1 MANKNIRSLS
11 SRKELDDNLFENIAD
26 LSHKN
31 APKSDFQELAKR
43 FMIDDSVIAG
53 TASFYDFTRE
63 SNRNKKIHV
72 CSGTA
77 CMVANT
83 QNKLHQQLENHFDK
97 DEIGHAACVGR
108 CHTNNAFMYNEN
120 TYSSSNEKELESII
134 VNKNYQEN
142 KYNISCNTTPILT
155 SKIENIEAFYQL
167 AEVYKNNPQQVI
179 HEIKISNLRGRGGAG
194 FPFWFKLDAVIKEPN
209 AQKYIVCN
217 ADEGDPGAY
226 SDMYLMEHQAHK
238 VLFGMYMAGLT
249 VGANTGVL
257 YIRGEYPDSIR
268 IVGEA
273 IEFLKEKNLIGDFKF
288 KIIRGQ
294 GSYVCGE
301 ETALL
306 SSIEGLRPEVRV
318 RPPYPA
324 QYGLFG
330 KPTVL
335 SNVETFANIHWI
347 LENDGEAYAK
357 LGTKQSTG
365 TKLVSLDSF
374 FNSPGMYEIEMGT
387 PLKTV
392 FDQFGNGLKSEIKA
406 FQIGGPLG
414 GIVPFDKIKDLT
426 LDFES
431 LNNNGFLLGHASV
444 VSIPKEFPM
453 IQFLEHL
460 MEFTADE
467 SCGKC
472 YPCRIG
478 SFRGM
483 EMLQKAQHE
492 NYKIDRQLFDD
503 LLETLEIGSLCALGG
518 GIPLPV
524 KNALQY
530 FNEELKEY
538 FKYNLKKSLHK
549 DTQRNTKIHKEK

>member
-11 SRKELDDNLFENIAD
+11 SRKGLDDNLFENIAD
-26 LSHKN
+26 LSHRDASKEE
-31 APKSDFQELAKR
+31 FQALAKR
-43 FMIDDSVIAG
+43 FMVDDSVIFG
-53 TASFYDFTRE
+53 TSSFYDFTKE
-63 SNRNKKIHV
+63 ENRNKKIHV

-77 CMVANT
+77 CMVAKT
-83 QNKLHQQLENHFDK
+83 QLDLQKNIEQHFK
-97 DEIGHAACVGR
+97 KEEIGHAACVGR
-108 CHTNNAFMYNEN
+108 CHTNSAFMYKGK
-120 TYSSSNEKELESII
+120 TYTTSNKQELSAII
-134 VNKNYQEN
+134 SNNNHQANNYHIN
-142 KYNISCNTTPILT
+142 CNTTPILT
-155 SKIENIEAFYQL
+155 SKVEDIVKFYAL
-167 AEVYKNNPQQVI
+167 AKKYKNTPKQVVQ
-179 HEIKISNLRGRGGAG
+179 ELKISNLRGRGGAG
-194 FPFWFKLDAVIKEPN
+194 FPFWFKLDAVIKEDN
-209 AQKYIVCN
+209 NQKYIVCN

-226 SDMYLMEHQAHK
+226 SDMYLMEHQPHK
-238 VLFGMYMAGLT
+238 VLFGMYVSGLT

-268 IVGEA
+268 NIQYA
-273 IEFLKEKNLIGDFKF
+273 IEELNEKKLIANFKF

-306 SSIEGLRPEVRV
+306 NSIEGLRPEVRV

-324 QYGLFG
+324 QYGLYG

-335 SNVETFANIHWI
+335 SNVETFANIYWI
-347 LENDGEAYAK
+347 LENGGDSYSK
-357 LGTKQSTG
+357 LGTKQSAG

-374 FNSPGMYEIEMGT
+374 FNTPGMYEIEMGT
-387 PLKTV
+387 DLHTI
-392 FDQFGNGLKSEIKA
+392 FYEFGNGFKETIKA

-414 GIVPFDKIKDLT
+414 GIVPMNKIGELT

-431 LNNNGFLLGHASV
+431 FNTKGFLLGHASV
-444 VSIPKEFPM
+444 VSIPSEFPM
-453 IQFLEHL
+453 IKFLEHL

-483 EMLQKAQHE
+483 EMLQKAQNE
-492 NYKIDRQLFDD
+492 NYQINRQLFDD

-518 GIPLPV
+518 GVPLPV

-530 FNEELKEY
+530 FSEELSQY
-538 FKYNLKKSLHK
+538 FTSK
-549 DTQRNTKIHKEK
+549 

>member
-1 MANKNIRSLS
+1 MANKNIRALS
-11 SRKELDDNLFENIAD
+11 SRKELNDNLFENIAG
-26 LSHKN
+26 LSQKN
-31 APKSDFQELAKR
+31 VSKEDFQELAKR
-43 FMIDDSVIAG
+43 FMIDDSVVVGA
-53 TASFYDFTRE
+53 ASFYDFTRE
-63 SNRNKKIHV
+63 ENRNKKIHV

-77 CMVANT
+77 CMMANT
-83 QNKLHQQLENHFDK
+83 QSKLKKNIENYFDK
-97 DEIGHAACVGR
+97 SEIGHAACVGR
-108 CHTNNAFMYNEN
+108 CHSSNAFMFDSK
-120 TYSSSNEKELESII
+120 TYSATNEKELSSII
-134 VNKNYQEN
+134 SDKKHQEN
-142 KYNISCNTTPILT
+142 NYNIGCNTTPILT
-155 SKIENIEAFYQL
+155 SKIENISNFYSL
-167 AEVYKNNPQQVI
+167 AEKFKEKPQQVI
-179 HEIKISNLRGRGGAG
+179 QELKTSNLRGRGGAG
-194 FPFWFKLDAVIKEPN
+194 FPFWFKLDAVIKESNPK
-209 AQKYIVCN
+209 KYIVCN

-238 VLFGMYMAGLT
+238 VLFGMYLSGLT
-249 VGANTGVL
+249 VSANTGVL
-257 YIRGEYPDSIR
+257 YIRGEYPDSIK

-273 IEFLKEKNLIGDFKF
+273 INELKEKNLIGDFKF

-306 SSIEGLRPEVRV
+306 NSIEGLRPEVRV

-324 QYGLFG
+324 QYGLYG

-347 LENDGEAYAK
+347 LENGGEAFAK

-374 FNSPGMYEIEMGT
+374 FNKPGMYEIEMGT
-387 PLKTV
+387 DLHTI
-392 FDQFGNGLKSEIKA
+392 FSEFGGGFKSKIKG

-414 GIVPFDKIKDLT
+414 GIVPMHKIADLT

-431 LNNNGFLLGHASV
+431 LNSNGFLLGHASV
-444 VSIPKEFPM
+444 VSIPTDFPM
-453 IQFLEHL
+453 VKFLEHL
-460 MEFTADE
+460 MEFTSDE

-483 EMLQKAQHE
+483 EMLQKAQTSS
-492 NYKIDRQLFDD
+492 YKIDRQLFDD

-518 GIPLPV
+518 GVPLPI

-530 FNEELKEY
+530 FEEELKHY
-538 FKYNLKKSLHK
+538 FTSN
-549 DTQRNTKIHKEK
+549 

>member
-11 SRKELDDNLFENIAD
+11 SRKELDDNLFENISE
-26 LSHKN
+26 LSRKN
-31 APKSDFQELAKR
+31 ASKEEFQELSKR
-43 FMIDDSVIAG
+43 FMIDDSVVFG
-53 TASFYDFTRE
+53 TSSFYDFTRE
-63 SNRNKKIHV
+63 ENRNKKIHI

-77 CMVANT
+77 CMVAKSQSNLNENVKKHF
-83 QNKLHQQLENHFDK
+83 NKE
-97 DEIGHAACVGR
+97 EIGHAACVGR
-108 CHTNNAFMYNEN
+108 CHSNGSFMYDNK
-120 TYSSSNEKELESII
+120 TYSASNEKELAKILSGKE
-134 VNKNYQEN
+134 YQEN
-142 KYNISCNTTPILT
+142 EYRIDCNTTPILT
-155 SKIENIEAFYQL
+155 SKIENFTNFYSL
-167 AEVYKNNPQQVI
+167 AEKHKNNPQHVI
-179 HEIKISNLRGRGGAG
+179 QEIKTSNLRGRGGAG
-194 FPFWFKLDAVIKEPN
+194 FPFWFKLDAVIKEPFDS
-209 AQKYIVCN
+209 AQDDTQKYIVCN

-226 SDMYLMEHQAHK
+226 SDMYLMEHQPHK
-238 VLFGMYMAGLT
+238 ILFGMYMSGLT

-268 IVGEA
+268 IVQNA
-273 IEFLKEKNLIGDFKF
+273 IEELYAENLIGDFKF
-288 KIIRGQ
+288 KIIKGQ

-306 SSIEGLRPEVRV
+306 NSIEGLRPEVRV

-324 QYGLFG
+324 QYGLYG

-347 LENDGEAYAK
+347 LENSGAAYAN

-387 PLKTV
+387 ELQIV
-392 FDQFGNGLKSEIKA
+392 FQEFGKGYKSDIKA

-414 GIVPFDKIKDLT
+414 GIVPIQKIEDLT

-431 LNNNGFLLGHASV
+431 FNGNGFLLGHASV
-444 VSIPKEFPM
+444 VSIPTEFPM
-453 IQFLEHL
+453 VKFLEHL

-483 EMLQKAQHE
+483 EMLQKAQ
-492 NYKIDRQLFDD
+492 NSDYKIDRQLFDD

-518 GIPLPV
+518 GVPLPV

-530 FNEELKEY
+530 FENELKQY
-538 FKYNLKKSLHK
+538 FTSN
-549 DTQRNTKIHKEK
+549 

>member
-31 APKSDFQELAKR
+31 APKSAFQKLAKR
-43 FMIDDSVIAG
+43 FMIDDSVVVG

-63 SNRNKKIHV
+63 ENRNKKIHV
-72 CSGTA
+72 CNGTA
-77 CMVANT
+77 CMVAKT
-83 QNKLHQQLENHFDK
+83 QSNLHKNLEKHFKK

-108 CHTNNAFMYNEN
+108 CHTNNAFMYDSKTFSAN
-120 TYSSSNEKELESII
+120 TTEEIEQILSIQAQL
-134 VNKNYQEN
+134 KRQEN
-142 KYNISCNTTPILT
+142 KYNIGCNTTPILT
-155 SKIENIEAFYQL
+155 SKIENINEFYSLSEKFKENSQL
-167 AEVYKNNPQQVI
+167 VIQEVK
-179 HEIKISNLRGRGGAG
+179 KSNLRGRGGAG
-194 FPFWFKLDAVIKEPN
+194 FPFWFKLDAVIKETN
-209 AQKYIVCN
+209 SQKYIVCN

-226 SDMYLMEHQAHK
+226 SDMYLMEHQPHK
-238 VLFGMYMAGLT
+238 VLFGMYMAGLI

-268 IVGEA
+268 IVQNA
-273 IEFLKEKNLIGDFKF
+273 IEELKNKSLIGDFKF
-288 KIIRGQ
+288 KIISGQ

-306 SSIEGLRPEVRV
+306 NSIEGLRPEVRV
-318 RPPYPA
+318 RPPYPTE
-324 QYGLFG
+324 YGLFG

-347 LENDGEAYAK
+347 LENGGDAYAK

-374 FNSPGMYEIEMGT
+374 FNKPGMYEIEMGT
-387 PLKTV
+387 NLHTIFYEYGHGFKTDLK
-392 FDQFGNGLKSEIKA
+392 G

-414 GIVPFDKIKDLT
+414 GIVPMHKIADLT

-431 LNNNGFLLGHASV
+431 LNTNGFLLGHASV
-444 VSIPKEFPM
+444 VSIPTRFPM

-483 EMLQKAQHE
+483 EMLQKAQKE
-492 NYKIDRQLFDD
+492 NYKINRQLFDD

-518 GIPLPV
+518 GVPLPV
-524 KNALQY
+524 KNALLY
-530 FNEELKEY
+530 FEDELKEY
-538 FKYNLKKSLHK
+538 FTSK
-549 DTQRNTKIHKEK
+549 

>member
-11 SRKELDDNLFENIAD
+11 SRKGLDDNLFENIAD
-26 LSHKN
+26 LSHRDASKEE
-31 APKSDFQELAKR
+31 FQALAKR
-43 FMIDDSVIAG
+43 FMVDDSVIFG
-53 TASFYDFTRE
+53 TSSFYDFTKE
-63 SNRNKKIHV
+63 ENRNKKIHV

-77 CMVANT
+77 CMVAKT
-83 QNKLHQQLENHFDK
+83 QVGLQKNIEQHFK
-97 DEIGHAACVGR
+97 KEEIGHAACVGR
-108 CHTNNAFMYNEN
+108 CHTNSAFMYKGK
-120 TYSSSNEKELESII
+120 TYTTSNKQELSAII
-134 VNKNYQEN
+134 SNNNHQANNYHIN
-142 KYNISCNTTPILT
+142 CNTAPILT
-155 SKIENIEAFYQL
+155 SKVEDIVKFYAL
-167 AEVYKNNPQQVI
+167 VKKYKNNPKQVI
-179 HEIKISNLRGRGGAG
+179 QELKISNLRGRGGAG
-194 FPFWFKLDAVIKEPN
+194 FPFWFKLDAVIKEDN
-209 AQKYIVCN
+209 NQKYIVCN

-226 SDMYLMEHQAHK
+226 SDMYLMEHQPHK
-238 VLFGMYMAGLT
+238 VLFGMYVSGLT

-268 IVGEA
+268 NIQYA
-273 IEFLKEKNLIGDFKF
+273 IEELNEKKLITNFKF

-306 SSIEGLRPEVRV
+306 NSIEGLRPEVRV

-324 QYGLFG
+324 QYGLYG

-347 LENDGEAYAK
+347 LENGGDSYSK
-357 LGTKQSTG
+357 LGTKQSAG

-374 FNSPGMYEIEMGT
+374 FNTPGMYEIEMGT
-387 PLKTV
+387 DLHTI
-392 FDQFGNGLKSEIKA
+392 FYEFGNGFKETIKA

-414 GIVPFDKIKDLT
+414 GIVPMNKIGELT

-431 LNNNGFLLGHASV
+431 FNTKGFLLGHASV
-444 VSIPKEFPM
+444 VSIPSEFPM
-453 IQFLEHL
+453 IKFLEHL

-483 EMLQKAQHE
+483 EMLQKAQNE
-492 NYKIDRQLFDD
+492 NYRINRQLFDD

-518 GIPLPV
+518 GVPLPV

-530 FNEELKEY
+530 FSEELSQY
-538 FKYNLKKSLHK
+538 FTSK
-549 DTQRNTKIHKEK
+549 

>member
-1 MANKNIRSLS
+1 MANKNIRTLS
-11 SRKELDDNLFENIAD
+11 SRKELEDNLFENIATTSQKENSKEELQQ
-26 LSHKN
+26 LS
-31 APKSDFQELAKR
+31 KR
-43 FMIDDSVIAG
+43 FMLDDSVVLG
-53 TASFYDFTRE
+53 TSTFYDFTRE
-63 SNRNKKIHV
+63 ENKNKKVHV
-72 CSGTA
+72 CTGTA
-77 CMVANT
+77 CMVAKSQSLL
-83 QNKLHQQLENHFDK
+83 QNNLENYFSK

-108 CHTNNAFMYNEN
+108 CHSNNAFMYDDK
-120 TYSSSNEKELESII
+120 TYNASTKEELDDII
-134 VNKNYQEN
+134 TKKEFLNNS
-142 KYNISCNTTPILT
+142 YNVATNTTPILT
-155 SKIENIEAFYQL
+155 SSIQDTSTFYQL
-167 AEVYKNNPQQVI
+167 AEKHKSNPQEVI
-179 HEIKISNLRGRGGAG
+179 QQLKTSNLRGRGGAG
-194 FPFWFKLDAVIKEPN
+194 FPFWFKLDAVIKEDN
-209 AQKYIVCN
+209 EQKYIVCN

-226 SDMYLMEHQAHK
+226 SDMYLMEHQPHK
-238 VLFGMYMAGLT
+238 VLFGMYMTGLT

-268 IVGEA
+268 IVGKA
-273 IEFLKEKNLIGDFKF
+273 IDELKEKNLIGDFKF

-324 QYGLFG
+324 QYGLYG

-347 LENDGEAYAK
+347 LENDGGAYAA
-357 LGTKQSTG
+357 LGSGQSTG

-374 FNSPGMYEIEMGT
+374 FNTPGMYEIEMGT
-387 PLKTV
+387 PLQTI
-392 FDQFGNGLKSEIKA
+392 FDEFGGGFKSEVKGL
-406 FQIGGPLG
+406 QIGGPLG
-414 GIVPFDKIKDLT
+414 GIVPMHKIPDLT

-431 LNNNGFLLGHASV
+431 LGSNGFLLGHASF
-444 VSIPKEFPM
+444 VSIPADFPM
-453 IQFLEHL
+453 VKFLEHL

-478 SFRGM
+478 SHRGM
-483 EMLQKAQHE
+483 EMLQKAQTS
-492 NYKIDRQLFDD
+492 NYKIDKQLFDD

-530 FNEELKEY
+530 FQDELNQY
-538 FKYNLKKSLHK
+538 FTN
-549 DTQRNTKIHKEK
+549 N

>member
-11 SRKELDDNLFENIAD
+11 FRKELDDNLFENIAD

-31 APKSDFQELAKR
+31 APNSDFQELAKR

-83 QNKLHQQLENHFDK
+83 QNKLHQHLENHFDK

-108 CHTNNAFMYNEN
+108 CHTNNAFMFNGNTYSAHNENELNSIIDSKKYHEN
-120 TYSSSNEKELESII
+120 TY
-134 VNKNYQEN
+134 
-142 KYNISCNTTPILT
+142 NIACNTTPILT
-155 SKIENIEAFYQL
+155 SKIEDIAAFYKL
-167 AEVYKNNPQQVI
+167 AEIHKNNPKQVI
-179 HEIKISNLRGRGGAG
+179 QEIKISNLRGRGGAG
-194 FPFWFKLDAVIKEPN
+194 FPFWFKLDAVISAPLNNPISAPLNNLAQGK
-209 AQKYIVCN
+209 QKYIVCN

-238 VLFGMYMAGLT
+238 VLFGMYMSGLT

-324 QYGLFG
+324 QYGLYG

-347 LENDGEAYAK
+347 LENGGEAYAA

-374 FNSPGMYEIEMGT
+374 FNTPGMYEIEMGT

-392 FDQFGNGLKSEIKA
+392 FEVFGNGLKSEIKA

-414 GIVPFDKIKDLT
+414 GIVPFNKIKDLT

-431 LNNNGFLLGHASV
+431 LNNHGFLLGHASV
-444 VSIPKEFPM
+444 VSIPKDFQM

-530 FNEELKEY
+530 FEEELKQY
-538 FKYNLKKSLHK
+538 FK
-549 DTQRNTKIHKEK
+549 

>member
-1 MANKNIRSLS
+1 MANKNIRTLS
-11 SRKELDDNLFENIAD
+11 SRKELDDNLFENIAE

-31 APKSDFQELAKR
+31 ASKNEFQELAKK
-43 FMIDDSVIAG
+43 FMIDDSVVAG

-63 SNRNKKIHV
+63 ENRNKKVHV

-77 CMVANT
+77 CMVSKT
-83 QNKLHQQLENHFDK
+83 QNNLQHNLKNHFK
-97 DEIGHAACVGR
+97 ETEIGHAACVGR
-108 CHTNNAFMYNEN
+108 CHTNNAFMYNGK
-120 TYSSSNEKELESII
+120 TYSINSEEELNEII
-134 VNKNYQEN
+134 STQKHQKNDYT
-142 KYNISCNTTPILT
+142 IGCNTTPILT
-155 SKIENIEAFYQL
+155 SEIKNIEGFYSL
-167 AEVYKNNPQQVI
+167 ASKFSNNSQQVI
-179 HEIKISNLRGRGGAG
+179 QEVKTSNLRGRGGAG
-194 FPFWFKLDAVIKEPN
+194 FPFWFKLDAVIKEEN
-209 AQKYIVCN
+209 TQKYIVCN

-257 YIRGEYPDSIR
+257 YIRAEYPDSIK
-268 IVGEA
+268 IVNKA
-273 IEFLKEKNLIGDFKF
+273 INELKEKNLIGDFKF
-288 KIIRGQ
+288 KIISGQ

-306 SSIEGLRPEVRV
+306 NSIEGLRPEVRV

-335 SNVETFANIHWI
+335 SNVETFANMHWI
-347 LENDGEAYAK
+347 LENGGAEYAK

-374 FNSPGMYEIEMGT
+374 FNKPGMYEIEMGT
-387 PLKTV
+387 DLHTI
-392 FDQFGNGLKSEIKA
+392 FYEYGNGFKENIKA

-414 GIVPFDKIKDLT
+414 GIVPMHKIGDLT

-431 LNNNGFLLGHASV
+431 LNNNGFLLGHASF
-444 VSIPKEFPM
+444 VSIPSNFPM

-483 EMLQKAQHE
+483 EMLQKAQKE

-518 GIPLPV
+518 GVPLPV

-530 FNEELKEY
+530 FNDELKQ
-538 FKYNLKKSLHK
+538 FFTSN
-549 DTQRNTKIHKEK
+549 

>member
-63 SNRNKKIHV
+63 NNRNKKIHV

-83 QNKLHQQLENHFDK
+83 QNKLHQHLDNHFTK

-108 CHTNNAFMYNEN
+108 CHTNNAFMYNDN
-120 TYSSSNEKELESII
+120 TYSAQDEKELNSII
-134 VNKNYQEN
+134 EN
-142 KYNISCNTTPILT
+142 KKYQKNNYNIACNTTPILT
-155 SKIENIEAFYQL
+155 SKIEDITAFYKL

-179 HEIKISNLRGRGGAG
+179 QEIKTSNLRGRGGAG
-194 FPFWFKLDAVIKEPN
+194 FPFWFKLDAVISAPLN
-209 AQKYIVCN
+209 NLSHDAQKYIVCN

-273 IEFLKEKNLIGDFKF
+273 ISALKEKKLIGNFKF

-306 SSIEGLRPEVRV
+306 NSIEGLRPEVRV

-347 LENDGEAYAK
+347 LKNGGEAYAA

-374 FNSPGMYEIEMGT
+374 FNTPGMFEIEMGT
-387 PLKTV
+387 PLRTV
-392 FDQFGNGLKSEIKA
+392 FDEFGNGLKSEIKA

-414 GIVPFDKIKDLT
+414 GIVPFDKINDLT

-431 LNNNGFLLGHASV
+431 LNDNGFLLGHASV
-444 VSIPKEFPM
+444 VSIPKDFPM

-530 FNEELKEY
+530 FETELKQY
-538 FKYNLKKSLHK
+538 FTTN
-549 DTQRNTKIHKEK
+549 

>member
-1 MANKNIRSLS
+1 MVAKTQSNLQKNI
-11 SRKELDDNLFENIAD
+11 
-26 LSHKN
+26 
-31 APKSDFQELAKR
+31 
-43 FMIDDSVIAG
+43 
-53 TASFYDFTRE
+53 
-63 SNRNKKIHV
+63 
-72 CSGTA
+72 
-77 CMVANT
+77 
-83 QNKLHQQLENHFDK
+83 ENHFSK

-108 CHTNNAFMYNEN
+108 CHTNGAFMFYNK
-120 TYSSSNEKELESII
+120 TFSASNEIELAAII
-134 VNKNYQEN
+134 TDKKNQEN
-142 KYNISCNTTPILT
+142 NYNIGCNTTPILT
-155 SKIENIEAFYQL
+155 SKIKNITKFYAL
-167 AEVYKNNPQQVI
+167 ADTIKNNPQQVI
-179 HEIKISNLRGRGGAG
+179 NEIKTSKLRGRGGAG
-194 FPFWFKLDAVIKEPN
+194 FPFWFKLDAVIKETN
-209 AQKYIVCN
+209 HQKYIVCN

-226 SDMYLMEHQAHK
+226 SDMYLMEHQPHK
-238 VLFGMYMAGLT
+238 VLFGMYISGLT

-268 IVGEA
+268 IVNKA
-273 IEFLKEKNLIGDFKF
+273 IEELKENKLIGDFKF
-288 KIIRGQ
+288 KIIGGQ

-306 SSIEGLRPEVRV
+306 NSIEGLRPEVRV

-324 QYGLFG
+324 QYGLYG

-347 LENDGEAYAK
+347 LENGGAAYAS

-374 FNSPGMYEIEMGT
+374 FNKPGMYEIEMGT
-387 PLKTV
+387 SLATV
-392 FDQFGNGLKSEIKA
+392 FNEYGHGFKENLKA

-414 GIVPFDKIKDLT
+414 GIVPFHKIEDLT

-431 LNNNGFLLGHASV
+431 LNSNEFLLGHASV
-444 VSIPKEFPM
+444 VSIPEDFP
-453 IQFLEHL
+453 IIKFLEHL

-478 SFRGM
+478 SYRGM
-483 EMLQKAQHE
+483 EMLQKAQNE

-518 GIPLPV
+518 GIPLPI

-530 FNEELKEY
+530 FKEELNQY
-538 FKYNLKKSLHK
+538 FTTN
-549 DTQRNTKIHKEK
+549 

>member
-1 MANKNIRSLS
+1 MANKNIRTLS
-11 SRKELDDNLFENIAD
+11 SRKELDDNLFENITE

-31 APKSDFQELAKR
+31 APKSEFQELAQR
-43 FMIDDSVIAG
+43 FLIDDSVVVG
-53 TASFYDFTRE
+53 TASFYDFTKE
-63 SNRNKKIHV
+63 ENRNKKIHV
-72 CSGTA
+72 CIGTA
-77 CMVANT
+77 CMTAKT
-83 QNKLHQQLENHFDK
+83 QTSLHKNIGNYFSEK
-97 DEIGHAACVGR
+97 EIGHAACVGR
-108 CHTNNAFMYNEN
+108 CHTNNAFLFEGK
-120 TYSSSNEKELESII
+120 TFSASNEKELTNII
-134 VNKNYQEN
+134 SEKKLQKNNYT
-142 KYNISCNTTPILT
+142 IGCNTTPILT
-155 SKIENIEAFYQL
+155 SKIKNISTFYSL
-167 AEVYKNNPQQVI
+167 AEKYRNNPKQVI
-179 HEIKISNLRGRGGAG
+179 QEVKIANLRGRGGAG
-194 FPFWFKLDAVIKEPN
+194 FPFWFKLDAVIKEPFDS
-209 AQKYIVCN
+209 AQDDPQKYVVCN

-238 VLFGMYMAGLT
+238 VLFGMYMTGLT

-257 YIRGEYPDSIR
+257 YIRGEYPDSIK
-268 IVGEA
+268 IVNEA
-273 IEFLKEKNLIGDFKF
+273 IEELKNNNLIDDFKF
-288 KIIRGQ
+288 KIIQGQ

-306 SSIEGLRPEVRV
+306 NSIEGLRPEVRV

-347 LENDGEAYAK
+347 LENGGNAYAN

-374 FNSPGMYEIEMGT
+374 FNKPGMYEIEMGT
-387 PLKTV
+387 DLYTI
-392 FDQFGNGLKSEIKA
+392 FYEYGNGFKEDIKA

-414 GIVPFDKIKDLT
+414 GIVPMHKIADLT

-431 LNNNGFLLGHASV
+431 LNNNGFLLGHASF
-444 VSIPKEFPM
+444 VSIPTNFPM
-453 IQFLEHL
+453 IKFLEHL
-460 MEFTADE
+460 MAFTADE

-483 EMLQKAQHE
+483 EMLQKAQ
-492 NYKIDRQLFDD
+492 NSAYKIDHQLFDD

-518 GIPLPV
+518 GVPLPI

-530 FNEELKEY
+530 FNDELKNY
-538 FKYNLKKSLHK
+538 FTSN
-549 DTQRNTKIHKEK
+549 